1 MKVICISGK
10 AGHGKDT
17 LAQFLQGELIEN
29 GYRVFI
35 THYADLLKYV
45 CTAFFGWDGKKDEH
59 GRAILQYVGTD
70 VVRKRNPDFWVN
82 FIASILKFFGDCWD
96 VVIIPDA
103 RFRNEI
109 EVLEEHEFDVTH
121 IRVERDGY
129 DGYLTSSQKEHA
141 SETALD
147 DVEPDVLIKNNGLES
162 LRMAAK
168 KWIKENG
175 YGN

>member
-1 MKVICISGK
+1 MRVICISGK

-17 LAQFLQGELIEN
+17 LAQFLQNELAEN

-45 CTAFFGWDGKKDEH
+45 CTTFFGWDGKKDES
-59 GRAILQYVGTD
+59 GRQLLQYVGTD
-70 VVRKRNPDFWVN
+70 IVRSQSPDFWVN
-82 FIASILKFFGDCWD
+82 FIASILKFFGSSWD

-109 EVLEEHEFDVTH
+109 EVLVQHEFDVTH

-129 DGYLTSSQKEHA
+129 DGDLTEGQKTHA
-141 SETALD
+141 SETGLD
-147 DVEPDVLIKNNGLES
+147 DMEPDVLIKNDS
-162 LRMAAK
+162 LKSLKTAAK